1 MSGSAEARAGNAVVR
16 DGRSRRAAPDGGRD
30 RYLDLLRAVALV
42 RVVAYHCFG
51 GALFGLLFPSMGVMF
66 ALAGSLVAR
75 SLERRPA
82 AGVLRSRTRRLL
94 LPLWAYALTVLALL
108 FWQGWT
114 PVADDGGSWWSVLLW
129 FLPVADPPYPASL
142 GDGTG
147 LLGPGW
153 SYETGVT
160 LWYVRAYFWFV
171 LLSPLL
177 LRAFRALPG
186 PVLPA
191 PLALLAVLEL
201 DLLSLS
207 VPEAAVAP
215 LWDVATYGSC
225 WLLGFAHHDGLLRRV
240 PHRVV
245 WTAGPAVMAAG
256 LWWALAHADGPGWE
270 LEEFSAAQALWSLG
284 FTAMLLR
291 ISPAW
296 DTLPRGLRFLDRFVT
311 LLNNR
316 ALTVYLWHNLL
327 LVPVWVLLGLLHGV
341 EALGEGVPR
350 LLGSPL
356 TAFALLWGLLAVVC
370 PAVGWVEDVAAR
382 RPVRWWPD
390 GRRS

>member
-1 MSGSAEARAGNAVVR
+1 MSGAAAIPGGQPAAREAPVE
-16 DGRSRRAAPDGGRD
+16 RAAPDGGRD

-75 SLERRPA
+75 SLDRRPA

-108 FWQGWT
+108 FWQGWR
-114 PVADDGGSWWSVLLW
+114 PVTDDGGSWGSLLLW
-129 FLPVADPPYPASL
+129 FVPVADPPYPDSL

-147 LLGPGW
+147 LLDPGW

-186 PVLPA
+186 PVLLA

-201 DLLSLS
+201 ELVPLP
-207 VPEAAVAP
+207 VPEAAAAP

-245 WTAGPAVMAAG
+245 WTAAPAVMAGG
-256 LWWALAHADGPGWE
+256 LCWALGHADGPGWE
-270 LEEFSAAQALWSLG
+270 LEEFSAAQALWSFG

-296 DTLPRGLRFLDRFVT
+296 RTLPRGLRFLDPLVT

-327 LVPVWVLLGLLHGV
+327 LVPVWVLLGLLYDV
-341 EALGEGVPR
+341 EALAQSVPW
-350 LLGSPL
+350 LLGSSL
-356 TAFALLWGLLAVVC
+356 TAFALLWVLLAAVC
-370 PAVGWVEDVAAR
+370 LAVGWVEDVAAR
-382 RPVRWWPD
+382 RPVRRWPD
-390 GRRS
+390 GRRA